1 MDNQIL
7 IEYAPIIIVVV
18 AFLIQQRLVVTPEQL
33 ERKHREI
40 LKDVEQKFS
49 TKSDF
54 ENLKDD
60 FGEMK
65 EKIDKIYNKM
75 FEV

>member
-1 MDNQIL
+1 MDNQIF

-40 LKDVEQKFS
+40 LKDVEARFS

-60 FGEMK
+60 FEEIK
-65 EKIDKIYNKM
+65 DKINKIYDKM